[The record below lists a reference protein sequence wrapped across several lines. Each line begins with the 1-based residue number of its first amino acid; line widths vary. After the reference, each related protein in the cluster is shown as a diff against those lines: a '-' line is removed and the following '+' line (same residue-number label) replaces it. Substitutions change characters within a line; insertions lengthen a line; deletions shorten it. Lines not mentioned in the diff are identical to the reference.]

1 MSISL
6 YYNANRAK
14 AFSEKEQQI
23 TNNIIEKYNKAFPL
37 KKDGDDFYV
46 YCYAPNAPESIF
58 SGSLG
63 LPYDPEKAIEATLYW
78 MKCLTELRKYLPDC
92 TWEVSL
98 CESWNK
104 EIGCMRQKWFRI
116 KFYSWRC

>member
-98 CESWNK
+98 DDYDIPWDESK
-104 EIGCMRQKWFRI
+104 GYHFPEE
-116 KFYSWRC
+116 